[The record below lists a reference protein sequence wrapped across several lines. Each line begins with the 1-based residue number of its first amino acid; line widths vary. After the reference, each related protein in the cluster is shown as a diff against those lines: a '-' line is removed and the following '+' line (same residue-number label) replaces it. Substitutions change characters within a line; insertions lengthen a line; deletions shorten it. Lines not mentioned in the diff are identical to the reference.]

1 MKTYLT
7 SLLLISL
14 SILASSLS
22 FAEDTDHDGLPDDW
36 ELANG
41 RDPLVADYMVSA
53 GESHTCGL
61 DDTGVVCWGLNSDG
75 QSTVPELT
83 NPTQVSAGFYS
94 TCALDDTDV
103 VC

>member
-7 SLLLISL
+7 FLLLISL

-22 FAEDTDHDGLPDDW
+22 FAEDTDHNGLPDAW

-53 GESHTCGL
+53 VTLLE
-61 DDTGVVCWGLNSDG
+61 
-75 QSTVPELT
+75 
-83 NPTQVSAGFYS
+83 A
-94 TCALDDTDV
+94 
-103 VC
+103 